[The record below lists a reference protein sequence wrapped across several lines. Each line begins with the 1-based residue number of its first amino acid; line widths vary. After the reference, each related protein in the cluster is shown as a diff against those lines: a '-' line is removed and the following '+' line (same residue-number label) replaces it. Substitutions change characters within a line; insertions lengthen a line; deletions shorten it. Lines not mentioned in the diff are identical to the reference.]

1 MCDGGQRKK
10 KKKKRH
16 DKIVSMKPFIKE
28 NKGGEGDAQNDMLPK

>member
-1 MCDGGQRKK
+1 MCDGGQR